1 MSDETTTTTAE
12 TAAEQTQ
19 AAETQA
25 ATTTTAELSGLH
37 KYIGQDGKF
46 SENFSE
52 YEALSPYASTV
63 AHYGSVENL
72 AKGAAE
78 LRQRLSQMGSD
89 KLVEIPGADAEET
102 VVKTYR
108 ERVGAPDVATGYGL
122 STAPKE
128 LPQGMEWDGEHGG
141 KVEAILHKY
150 HVPVEA
156 ARELAAL
163 EIERERTFA
172 EQDQSDAQA
181 AQQAYQMEMRNKW
194 GADYDLNMDKVK
206 RVAEAF
212 ELDPN
217 KIPNSMKPAMLQ
229 WFKVLNEDSRV
240 RSAMGIGE
248 MNAMTLNSKSRA
260 EAIIAGRPGFER
272 ERKRYE
278 TDPEFQKQV
287 MQWLAQA

>member
-1 MSDETTTTTAE
+1 MSEETTTTATE
-12 TAAEQTQ
+12 TATEQTQ
-19 AAETQA
+19 ATETQA
-25 ATTTTAELSGLH
+25 ATTTAAELSGYH
-37 KYIGQDGKF
+37 KYIGPDGKF
-46 SENFSE
+46 AENFSE
-52 YEALSPYASTV
+52 SEALSPYASTV

-89 KLVEIPGADAEET
+89 KLVEVPGADAEET
-102 VVKTYR
+102 VVKAYR
-108 ERVGAPDVATGYGL
+108 ERVGAPDEPTGYGL
-122 STAPKE
+122 SAAPKD
-128 LPQGMEWDGEHGG
+128 LPQGMGWDTEFGS
-141 KVEAILHKY
+141 KTEAILHKY
-150 HVPVEA
+150 HAPKEMA
-156 ARELAAL
+156 DELAAL
-163 EIERERTFA
+163 EVERERTFA
-172 EQDQSDAQA
+172 EQDQSEAQA

-194 GADYDLNMDKVK
+194 GADYDLNTDKVK

-212 ELDPN
+212 ELDPD

-278 TDPEFQKQV
+278 TDPEYQKQV
-287 MQWLAQA
+287 MQWLAQ